1 MSQIQISKT
10 HEIDVRAL
18 ACPMPII
25 KVSSLM
31 KQLTEG
37 DVLKVSAK
45 GDGTIKDL
53 SAFCART
60 GDQMIEH
67 TKHDEELTFFI
78 RKS

>member
-1 MSQIQISKT
+1 MSQIQTHNT
-10 HEIDVRAL
+10 HEIDVRPF

-25 KVSSLM
+25 KVSNVM
-31 KQLTEG
+31 KTLTEG

-53 SAFCART
+53 SAFCARS

-67 TKHDEELTFFI
+67 TQDDEELTFFI
-78 RKS
+78 RKA